1 MIVRVADESQEI
13 QGTFELASDE
23 IFSGQCEDMQ
33 EFRHERVGYQSECS
47 SRSPK
52 DRADADENQV
62 ANCDHDRKFDN
73 QHGDAEENLDDA
85 EGDAGGG

>member
-33 EFRHERVGYQSECS
+33 EFRRERVGYQSECS
-47 SRSPK
+47 SGSPK
-52 DRADADENQV
+52 DRADTDEN
-62 ANCDHDRKFDN
+62 
-73 QHGDAEENLDDA
+73 
-85 EGDAGGG
+85 